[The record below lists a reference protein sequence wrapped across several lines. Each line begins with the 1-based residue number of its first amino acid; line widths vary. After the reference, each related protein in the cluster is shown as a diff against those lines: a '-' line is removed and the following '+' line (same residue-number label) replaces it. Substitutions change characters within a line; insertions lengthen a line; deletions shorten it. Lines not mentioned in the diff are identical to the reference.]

1 MRTEQLWNE
10 EAVNSSLPTM
20 SFLIASV
27 IGIGLA
33 ASGEIYLV
41 KVLTASRSIPAGK
54 KHRIKLGIPW
64 YEWVTNVCSSEN
76 QVSNSQWCFHCR
88 IFIFCSW
95 PAAGTLWPP
104 TRSQQTQHGIKQ
116 HNNSKFSL
124 PPHRAELTSSAAH
137 HSPRSKTF
145 QASEIPNF

>member
-1 MRTEQLWNE
+1 MGTEQLWNE
-10 EAVNSSLPTM
+10 EAVNSFLPTM

-64 YEWVTNVCSSEN
+64 YEWVTNVCSSEK

-95 PAAGTLWPP
+95 PAAGTLWSPA
-104 TRSQQTQHGIKQ
+104 RSQQTQHGPRRNKTTELQIFPITTQGRTHFLSCTPQSHKQ
-116 HNNSKFSL
+116 HLSGKWKS
-124 PPHRAELTSSAAH
+124 
-137 HSPRSKTF
+137 
-145 QASEIPNF
+145 